1 MPRSATLDA
10 LRERTRPYHDRLE
23 SGLDVTDPALTMH
36 EYRRVLERFWGYCAP
51 AEAQVMD
58 AGAWEALELDASAR
72 ARLERLRADLL
83 HLGHDAESLARL
95 RTCGEVPRLD
105 SVPRALGYLYVF
117 EGATLGGAIV
127 ARHLQ
132 SSVGVTRER
141 GGAFFGS
148 YGADTGA
155 MWKAFTHALSGYAE
169 RTGARTQIVD
179 AACET
184 FSTLERWLLSPP
196 K

>member
-23 SGLDVTDPALTMH
+23 SGLDVTDPALTLR
-36 EYRRVLERFWGYCAP
+36 EYRHVLERFWGYCVP
-51 AEAQVMD
+51 AEVQV
-58 AGAWEALELDASAR
+58 AATHAWEALELDASAR
-72 ARLERLRADLL
+72 ARLVRLRADLL
-83 HLGHDAESLARL
+83 HLGHDPQSLARL
-95 RTCGEVPRLD
+95 GTCDEVPRLD
-105 SVPRALGYLYVF
+105 HVPRALGYLYVF

-132 SSVGVTRER
+132 RSVGVTRER

-148 YGADTGA
+148 YGAETGA
-155 MWKAFTHALSGYAE
+155 MWKAFTHSLSGYAE
-169 RTGARTQIVD
+169 RTGTRTQVVD